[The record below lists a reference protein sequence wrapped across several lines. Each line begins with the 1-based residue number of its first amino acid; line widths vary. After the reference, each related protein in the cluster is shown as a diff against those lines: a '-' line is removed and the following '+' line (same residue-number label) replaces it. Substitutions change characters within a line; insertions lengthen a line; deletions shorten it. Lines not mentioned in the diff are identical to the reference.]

1 MPDTLV
7 MKEKESIYKKK
18 KKKKRKKKE
27 RKYRGKQK
35 VKSIGHVIGGNELIL
50 KTSLKNIQHF

>member
-18 KKKKRKKKE
+18 KEKKKKE
-27 RKYRGKQK
+27 STGENKKLRA
-35 VKSIGHVIGGNELIL
+35 
-50 KTSLKNIQHF
+50 

>member
-18 KKKKRKKKE
+18 KKKKERKKVQ
-27 RKYRGKQK
+27 GKT
-35 VKSIGHVIGGNELIL
+35 KS
-50 KTSLKNIQHF
+50 

>member
-18 KKKKRKKKE
+18 KRKKE
-27 RKYRGKQK
+27 EGKYRGKQK

>member
-18 KKKKRKKKE
+18 KKKKKRKKVQ
-27 RKYRGKQK
+27 GKT
-35 VKSIGHVIGGNELIL
+35 KS
-50 KTSLKNIQHF
+50 